1 MVSQK
6 GNMTGMENCNIVFA
20 LLIIFKTY
28 EKVIYYKKCLFI
40 KWDHRKK
47 ISQPPLLTEEENFMI

>member
-6 GNMTGMENCNIVFA
+6 GNMTVMENCNVVFA
-20 LLIIFKTY
+20 LLVIFKTY

-40 KWDHRKK
+40 K
-47 ISQPPLLTEEENFMI
+47 